1 MKLHSLKIK
10 DELHDR
16 FSLSPQYLACSV
28 LKDGTDA
35 CSLTCDPVG
44 GELRSIGLE
53 EEDIFN
59 DAMSDFTTTP
69 THSFYSQALDMPFN
83 TRHSTSDVP
92 ECSVTVDIADALLYD
107 KELEK
112 GKCLTSEIFY
122 EAQNNDM
129 SDFVVVTFLT
139 RHPGSS
145 HYDGVDTQ
153 VRVNGMLW
161 CYVLPLQGPRL
172 YVVCVLLL
180 NILLPYFFLFCS
192 M

>member
-10 DELHDR
+10 DELQGHS
-16 FSLSPQYLACSV
+16 SLSPQYLACSV

-44 GELRSIGLE
+44 GELHSIVLE

-83 TRHSTSDVP
+83 TRCSTSDVP

-107 KELEK
+107 NELEK
-112 GKCLTSEIFY
+112 GKCLASEIFY

-161 CYVLPLQGPRL
+161 
-172 YVVCVLLL
+172 
-180 NILLPYFFLFCS
+180 
-192 M
+192 